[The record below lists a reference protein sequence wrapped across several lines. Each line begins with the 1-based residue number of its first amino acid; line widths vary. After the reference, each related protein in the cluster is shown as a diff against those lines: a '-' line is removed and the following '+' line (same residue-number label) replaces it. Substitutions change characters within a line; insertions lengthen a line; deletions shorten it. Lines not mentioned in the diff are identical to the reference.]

1 VPSDLTG
8 PTETATLM
16 MRLLAG
22 AWTARVIH
30 AAAELGLADHF
41 SENASDA
48 ASLAAVTDT
57 HPPSLARLLRALA
70 AIGIVHEDEK
80 RRYTLTPLGI
90 MLRTDEPGSMRA
102 WARVILGDELD
113 RAWQAL
119 PHAIRTGENTFYNV
133 FGTDL
138 WSYFSTHLDR
148 SNLLNAA
155 MQSLTQGVNA
165 AVGTHYP
172 FGNFGWVVDVG
183 GGDGALLLPIL
194 ARQPA
199 MRGTIFELPHVAAA
213 ARERIAV
220 AGLTS
225 RCDVVEGNALA
236 AITPGAD
243 AYVLKH
249 VIHAHRD
256 AEAIAILRN
265 CRAAMPPQAKLLLVE
280 RLLAERISPDDA
292 VARPTFLA
300 DLNMMLVSGGCERTE
315 AEYRALLDQAG
326 LRLARVVRPPSQTVI
341 IEADSA

>member
-1 VPSDLTG
+1 
-8 PTETATLM
+8 
-16 MRLLAG
+16 
-22 AWTARVIH
+22 
-30 AAAELGLADHF
+30 
-41 SENASDA
+41 
-48 ASLAAVTDT
+48 
-57 HPPSLARLLRALA
+57 
-70 AIGIVHEDEK
+70 VHEDEK
-80 RRYTLTPLGI
+80 RRYALTPLGTT
-90 MLRTDEPGSMRA
+90 LRTDEPGSMRA

-119 PHAIRTGENTFYNV
+119 PHAMRTGENTFYNV

-213 ARERIAV
+213 ARERIAA

-236 AITPGAD
+236 AIPPGAD

-249 VIHAHRD
+249 VIHAHKD

-265 CRAAMPPQAKLLLVE
+265 CRAAMPPQADRFRHPGLIGTSYQRE
-280 RLLAERISPDDA
+280 RPPDSS
-292 VARPTFLA
+292 VARCRYDPEFSHGLQEFWKKTKPLKPRSFFF
-300 DLNMMLVSGGCERTE
+300 
-315 AEYRALLDQAG
+315 AEDTAISQA
-326 LRLARVVRPPSQTVI
+326 
-341 IEADSA
+341 

>member
-1 VPSDLTG
+1 VGKTVPSDLTG

-80 RRYTLTPLGI
+80 RRYTLTPLGT

-213 ARERIAV
+213 ARERIAA

-225 RCDVVEGNALA
+225 PLRCGRRECPRRDPAWCRCLCAETCNSRAQGCRGYCHSSQLPRRHAAAATRAGCGESAAGRGSAAL
-236 AITPGAD
+236 
-243 AYVLKH
+243 
-249 VIHAHRD
+249 
-256 AEAIAILRN
+256 
-265 CRAAMPPQAKLLLVE
+265 
-280 RLLAERISPDDA
+280 S
-292 VARPTFLA
+292 
-300 DLNMMLVSGGCERTE
+300 
-315 AEYRALLDQAG
+315 
-326 LRLARVVRPPSQTVI
+326 
-341 IEADSA
+341 SASTA